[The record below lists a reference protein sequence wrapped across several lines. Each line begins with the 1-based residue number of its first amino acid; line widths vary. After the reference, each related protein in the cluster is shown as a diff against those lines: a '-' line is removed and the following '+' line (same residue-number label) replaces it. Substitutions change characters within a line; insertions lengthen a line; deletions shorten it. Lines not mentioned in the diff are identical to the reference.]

1 MTDKEL
7 RKLSRFELVDI
18 IYELQK
24 QEIENKKLLEELRE
38 KLDEKELKLSNS
50 GSIAQA
56 ALEVNN
62 VFETAQNAAD
72 QYLLSVKAQNK
83 EAEDAKKAVE
93 EAKLEAEKIV
103 AEAEAE
109 RDRILQNAQ
118 EEFEKRLSD
127 FRENLDY
134 IIKAHGGLDELL
146 KE

>member
-7 RKLSRFELVDI
+7 RKLSRYELVDI

-24 QEIENKKLLEELRE
+24 QAIENQKLLEQLRE
-38 KLDEKELKLSNS
+38 KLDERELKLSNS

-72 QYLLSVKAQNK
+72 QYLFSVKAQNK
-83 EAEDAKKAVE
+83 EAEKAE
-93 EAKLEAEKIV
+93 KAALEARREAEKIIL
-103 AEAEAE
+103 EAKKESE
-109 RDRILQNAQ
+109 RILENAR

-127 FRENLDY
+127 FQENLDY
-134 IIKAHGGLDELL
+134 IIKARGGLDDLL